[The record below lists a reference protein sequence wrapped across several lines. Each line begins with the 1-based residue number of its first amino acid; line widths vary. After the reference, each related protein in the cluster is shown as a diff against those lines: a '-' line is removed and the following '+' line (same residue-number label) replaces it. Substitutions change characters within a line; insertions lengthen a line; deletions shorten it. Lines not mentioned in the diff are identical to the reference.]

1 MIIPLLIIIA
11 AGFSLYLLVK
21 PPGSAFRNESIVIEK
36 LPVSNITSKIY
47 SHSKQTPIAARK

>member
-1 MIIPLLIIIA
+1 
-11 AGFSLYLLVK
+11 VK